1 MPGLMQKG
9 KDSVVGTIIAALAVC
24 LVCSV
29 VVSFAAISLRPVQDN
44 NKTVDRKRNILSVV
58 GMLDPSQPVE
68 QQFGQFETRVID
80 FETGEYAPDMNT
92 EEFDQRK
99 SSKDPELSI
108 NLTAEQ
114 DLADIKR
121 REQFGQV
128 YLVRNDDDSIR
139 FMVLPVRGYG
149 LWSTLYGFLALEG
162 DGKTIVGLSFY
173 EHAETPGR
181 GGEVD
186 NPKWKAQWRGKKA
199 YDEQWEPRA
208 TVIKGTV
215 DPSRDDSQYQ
225 VDGLS
230 GATLTS
236 RGVANLIH
244 FWLSEDG
251 YKPFIQRVADA

>member
-1 MPGLMQKG
+1 MPGLMQQG
-9 KDSVVGTIIAALAVC
+9 KDSTVGTIVVALAVC

-29 VVSFAAISLRPVQDN
+29 IVSFAAVTLRPIQDT
-44 NKTVDRKRNILSVV
+44 NKTQVFKRNILSVV
-58 GMLDPSQPVE
+58 GMLDPSRPIDE
-68 QQFGQFETRVID
+68 QFSAFETRVINFD
-80 FETGEYAPDMNT
+80 TGEYAPEMNT

-114 DLADIKR
+114 DMADIKR
-121 REQFGQV
+121 RENYGQV
-128 YLVRNDDDSIR
+128 FLVRNDDDSIR

-173 EHAETPGR
+173 EHAETPGL

-186 NPKWKAQWRGKKA
+186 NPKWKAQWRGKLA
-199 YDEQWEPRA
+199 YGPEWEPRA
-208 TVIKGTV
+208 TVVKGAV
-215 DPSRDDSQYQ
+215 DPTSENAKYQ

-236 RGVANLIH
+236 RGVANLVQ